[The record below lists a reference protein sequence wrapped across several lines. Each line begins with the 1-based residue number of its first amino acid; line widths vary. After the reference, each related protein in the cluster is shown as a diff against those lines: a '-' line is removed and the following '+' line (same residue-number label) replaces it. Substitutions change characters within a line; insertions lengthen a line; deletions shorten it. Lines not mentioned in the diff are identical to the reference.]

1 LKNFVNKE
9 FSLMQF
15 TSLVSPV
22 LEFMKYKAGEEY
34 DSDIISV
41 FEDVLMLVYSSHD
54 HQITLLM
61 DTLRPT
67 NYEFKWVNYASSI
80 LFELHLNDTQESGLN
95 QQWDTDNEESNKSSS
110 CNSTYVNFHL
120 FNFFLVVNFTNR
132 KYYID
137 MYYVDNV
144 AAAEK
149 NKSKIYNIEDGFTLL
164 QLPGCS
170 SVHCPFDEFV
180 AYLESLFVAKE

>member
-1 LKNFVNKE
+1 MKNFVNKE

-95 QQWDTDNEESNKSSS
+95 QQ
-110 CNSTYVNFHL
+110 
-120 FNFFLVVNFTNR
+120 
-132 KYYID
+132 
-137 MYYVDNV
+137 
-144 AAAEK
+144 
-149 NKSKIYNIEDGFTLL
+149 
-164 QLPGCS
+164 
-170 SVHCPFDEFV
+170 
-180 AYLESLFVAKE
+180 